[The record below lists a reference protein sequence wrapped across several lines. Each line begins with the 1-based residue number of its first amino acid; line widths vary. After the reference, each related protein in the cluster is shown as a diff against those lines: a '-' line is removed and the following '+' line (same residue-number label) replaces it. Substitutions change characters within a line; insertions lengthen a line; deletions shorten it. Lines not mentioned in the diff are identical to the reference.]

1 MSEIERYDAV
11 VLGTG
16 EAGKYMAWHLGSSG
30 KRTAAIERKFIG
42 GNCPNVACLPSKNVI
57 QSAKVASY
65 FQRGKEFG
73 VLTDKWTVSMPGVRA
88 RKREM
93 VDGLHQMHMDN
104 FARSKAEIVMG
115 EGRFIGD
122 RTLKVSLAGGG
133 ERILRGDQVFINTGT
148 RASIGNTP
156 GLAEASPLTHI
167 EALELDVVP
176 EHLLILGGGFVGLEF
191 AQAMRRLGSRV
202 TIVERNDR
210 LLHNEDLDVSE
221 AITQLFQDEG
231 IVTVANTSLGRVEGK
246 SGQGVRLYGSR
257 RQSQIIVE
265 GSHLLVATGR
275 IPNTDGIGLDLAG
288 VKTTKKGFVDVNERL
303 ETSAPGVWALG
314 DCAGSPL
321 FTHISFDDF
330 RIVRDNLGGG
340 RRTTTGRQV
349 PSCLYTDPE
358 LAHIG
363 RDESQAKQQGI
374 AYRLAKI
381 PMAAVL
387 RTRAMSETRG
397 FLKVLVAATDDQ
409 ILGFTGFGEGAGEIM
424 ATVQLAIRAAIPYTV
439 LRDMTITHPTL
450 AEGIVALLSK
460 VPAIK

>member
-1 MSEIERYDAV
+1 MPEIERYDAI
-11 VLGTG
+11 VLGSG

-30 KRTAAIERKFIG
+30 KRTAVIERKYLG
-42 GNCPNVACLPSKNVI
+42 GSCPNTACLPSKNVV

-73 VLTDKWTVSMPGVRA
+73 MLTDKWRVSMPGVRA
-88 RKREM
+88 RKRQM
-93 VDGLHQMHMDN
+93 VDGLHQMHLDN

-122 RTLKVSLAGGG
+122 RTLKVALLGGG
-133 ERILRGDQVFINTGT
+133 ERILRGDQVFINTGS
-148 RASIGNTP
+148 RAAMDNIH
-156 GLAEASPLTHI
+156 GLAEAGPLTHI
-167 EALELDVVP
+167 EALELDIVP
-176 EHLLILGGGFVGLEF
+176 EHLLILGGGYVGLEF
-191 AQAMRRLGSRV
+191 AQAMRRLGSRI
-202 TIVERNDR
+202 TIMERNDR
-210 LLHNEDLDVSE
+210 LLHREDQDVSE

-231 IVTVANTSLGRVEGK
+231 IVTVANTSLGHVEGK
-246 SGQGVRLYGSR
+246 SGQRVRLHGFR

-275 IPNTDGIGLDLAG
+275 LPNTEGIGLELAG
-288 VKTTKKGFVDVNERL
+288 VKTTKHGFVDVNERL

-330 RIVRDNLGGG
+330 RIVRDNLGGAN
-340 RRTTTGRQV
+340 RTTTGRQV

-358 LAHIG
+358 LAQVG
-363 RDESQAKQQGI
+363 LDESQAKQQGI
-374 AYRLAKI
+374 RFRLARI
-381 PMAAVL
+381 PMSAVL

-397 FLKVLVAATDDQ
+397 FLKVLVSATDDQ
-409 ILGFTGFGEGAGEIM
+409 ILGFTGFGEGAGETM
-424 ATVQLAIRAAIPYTV
+424 ATVQLAMKAAIPYTV

-450 AEGIVALLSK
+450 AEGIVALFSR
-460 VPAIK
+460 VPALQ

>member
-16 EAGKYMAWHLGSSG
+16 EAGKYMAWHLGASG
-30 KRTAAIERKFIG
+30 KRTVVIERKFIG

-73 VLTDKWTVSMPGVRA
+73 VLTDKWAVSMPGVRA
-88 RKREM
+88 RKRQM
-93 VDGLHQMHMDN
+93 VEGLHQMHMDN

-349 PSCLYTDPE
+349 PSCLFTDPE
-358 LAHIG
+358 LAHVG
-363 RDESQAKQQGI
+363 LDESQAKQQGI

>member
-30 KRTAAIERKFIG
+30 KRTVVIERKFIG

-115 EGRFIGD
+115 EGRFISD

-148 RASIGNTP
+148 RAAIGNTP

-191 AQAMRRLGSRV
+191 AQAMRRFGSRV

-210 LLHNEDLDVSE
+210 LLHSEDLDVSE

-330 RIVRDNLGGG
+330 RIVRENLGGG

-358 LAHIG
+358 LAHVG
-363 RDESQAKQQGI
+363 LDESQAKQQGI

-397 FLKVLVAATDDQ
+397 FLKVLVAAADDQ

-424 ATVQLAIRAAIPYTV
+424 ATVQLAIRAGIPYTV